1 MTGEAKSEL
10 HLGAFIIAGP
20 GRSGGWRYPQSED
33 GWLDIDYY
41 RRIAQVLER
50 GRFDLAFFADILAV
64 PNRFGGSHDSQLRY
78 GALGSM
84 RLEPL
89 QVLATMAAATR
100 HLGLAATKSTSYYEP
115 FDVARGMATLDHLS
129 GGRAAWNIVTSF
141 QDAEARNFSQRQHIP
156 RDKRY
161 DRADEFLEVTHKLWD
176 SWEDGALVADRQTP
190 LFADPGKV
198 HPVLHDGEWFHVD
211 GPLNV
216 PRPPQGYPVLI
227 QAGASDRGRDFAARW
242 SDLIFV
248 THYSLDSAVAFSKEM
263 KARAAAH
270 GRDPRDLK
278 ILPGITPLVGETEA
292 IVAEKQRVLAG
303 LIEPVAGLTTLSYH
317 LDVDLSVYPLDEPLP
332 HLKVPGVTG
341 HYDEMREASDKSG
354 LPLLEIG
361 RMYANRYE
369 GDFIGTPEA
378 IADRMQEWFEAGAC
392 DGFMVAA
399 HWQPGAFEDFV
410 RLVVPELQRRNLFR
424 KEYSGTTLREHL
436 GLSRPPVGAWQRHQH
451 KVGAAQ

>member
-1 MTGEAKSEL
+1 M
-10 HLGAFIIAGP
+10 HLAAFVIAGP
-20 GRSGGWRYPQSED
+20 GRPGGWRYPQSED
-33 GWLDIDYY
+33 GWLDLDYY
-41 RRIAQVLER
+41 RRIAEVLER

-64 PNRFGGSHDSQLRY
+64 PNRYQGSHDSQLRY
-78 GALGSM
+78 GALGSL

-115 FDVARGMATLDHLS
+115 FDVARGIATLDHLS
-129 GGRAAWNIVTSF
+129 AGRAAWNIVTSF
-141 QDAEARNFSQRQHIP
+141 QDAEARNFSRDQHIP
-156 RDKRY
+156 RDRRY

-176 SWEDGALVADRQTP
+176 SWQDDALVADRQTP
-190 LFADPGKV
+190 LFAAPDKV
-198 HPVLHDGEWFHVD
+198 QPVLHDGEWFHVD

-242 SDLIFV
+242 SDVIFV
-248 THYSLDSAVAFSKEM
+248 THYSLDSAVAFFREM
-263 KARAAAH
+263 KARAAAQ
-270 GRDPRDLK
+270 GRNPKDLK
-278 ILPGITPLVGETEA
+278 ILPGITPLAGETEA
-292 IVAEKQRVLAG
+292 IVAEKKRVLAD
-303 LIEPVAGLTTLSYH
+303 LIAPEAGLSTLSYH
-317 LDVDLSVYPLDEPLP
+317 LDVDLAAYPTDEPLP

-341 HYDEMREASDKSG
+341 HYDEMREASDKGG
-354 LPLLEIG
+354 LPLREVG

-369 GDFIGTPEA
+369 GDFVGTPTA

-399 HWQPGAFEDFV
+399 HWQPGAFDEFV

-424 KEYSGTTLREHL
+424 KEYSGTTLRDHL
-436 GLSRPPVGAWQRHQH
+436 GLARPEAGAWQSGKN
-451 KVGAAQ
+451 KVKAA